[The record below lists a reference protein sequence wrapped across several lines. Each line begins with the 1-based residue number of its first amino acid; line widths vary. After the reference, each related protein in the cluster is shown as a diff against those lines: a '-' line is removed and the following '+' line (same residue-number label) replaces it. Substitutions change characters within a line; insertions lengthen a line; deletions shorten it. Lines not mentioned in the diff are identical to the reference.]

1 MIIAGKSDT
10 EIKRQAISEGMR
22 TLKRSGLQQ
31 ALNGS
36 TTLEELYR
44 VVDMQVD

>member
-1 MIIAGKSDT
+1 
-10 EIKRQAISEGMR
+10 MR

-31 ALNGS
+31 ALAGA